1 MCCEQVEL
9 TINDL
14 LDYNQTPQ
22 QQAKLK
28 LINNLILTIKDTIK

>member
-1 MCCEQVEL
+1 MCCEQAEL

-14 LDYNQTPQ
+14 LDYATTQ

-28 LINNLILTIKDTIK
+28 LINNLILTIKDIIK